1 MIIVDETMNPKQR
14 ILVVEDDPF
23 VALGIM
29 NTLQDL
35 GFAIAGCAPNVAAA
49 LKLICSEAIDGALL
63 DVTLGL
69 QRVDAVAD
77 LLVKRNRPFIF
88 TTGHGRSGLPP
99 AYADRP
105 VLEKPF
111 GANDLAHLIET
122 EFGLD
127 RDKFKDDTRT

>member
-1 MIIVDETMNPKQR
+1 MMIVDETVSSKLR

-49 LKLICSEAIDGALL
+49 LNLICRENIDGALL

-69 QRVDAVAD
+69 QRVDPVAD
-77 LLVKRNRPFIF
+77 LLVKRNCPFIF

-105 VLEKPF
+105 ILEKPF
-111 GANDLAHLIET
+111 GASDLAHLIET
-122 EFGLD
+122 EFGLHGGM
-127 RDKFKDDTRT
+127 F